1 MPTPEQII
9 IAFLVFA
16 IVALIFYVLRTS
28 GKRETR
34 LIEQKESLI
43 QILAKYTDALRELTA
58 QIAIIENRVER
69 VEILMTAMVGRSG
82 GLNVSGTTVNVR
94 DVVGGDETNTR

>member
-1 MPTPEQII
+1 MPTPEKII

-58 QIAIIENRVER
+58 QIAIIEKRVER

-94 DVVGGDETNTR
+94 DVVGADETNTR